1 MSKKDELT
9 LQVNELESKLN
20 DNLEALQ
27 NLVFQNS
34 MQQLEDVS
42 QIKKTK
48 KVISRIKTLIS
59 EAKNS

>member
-9 LQVNELESKLN
+9 LQFNELESKLN